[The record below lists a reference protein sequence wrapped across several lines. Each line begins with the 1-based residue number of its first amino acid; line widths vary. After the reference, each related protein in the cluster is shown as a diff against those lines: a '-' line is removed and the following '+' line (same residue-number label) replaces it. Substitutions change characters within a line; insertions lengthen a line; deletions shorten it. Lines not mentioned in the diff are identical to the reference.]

1 MFKDIPWIIT
11 RFLLGLIHLNTP
23 QMVDNTTMISVTKSS
38 SSRTRSVQLD
48 GTVLEKFDGN
58 VRKYLKFK
66 DEFDRYIEPMYTE
79 AQLALILWSHLS
91 NEVQDEIE
99 YVDASL
105 SSLWSAL
112 DSKYGRKGKQI
123 DAILSDVIK
132 VMHRSTQNMQQMI
145 NTLER
150 AYRDL
155 ARIGCQSEMHTVFFI
170 SFIERKLPKNIRLDW
185 TKHVVESYDDDGE
198 KKFKLMLAF
207 LRKQKAALE

>member
-1 MFKDIPWIIT
+1 M
-11 RFLLGLIHLNTP
+11 
-23 QMVDNTTMISVTKSS
+23 DNTTMISVRKSS

-66 DEFDRYIEPMYTE
+66 DEFERYIEPMYTE

-112 DSKYGRKGKQI
+112 NSKYGSKGKQI

-132 VMHRSTQNMQQMI
+132 VMHRSTQNMLQMI

-150 AYRDL
+150 
-155 ARIGCQSEMHTVFFI
+155 
-170 SFIERKLPKNIRLDW
+170 
-185 TKHVVESYDDDGE
+185 
-198 KKFKLMLAF
+198 
-207 LRKQKAALE
+207 